1 MTMGQPFLDGQRMDA
16 APPAGLFIVGADT
29 GVGKT
34 VVACAIARLLA
45 NHGVDVGVMKPVE
58 TGCRMRKGQL
68 FPADGAALKAAA
80 RSEVP
85 LAAITSDL
93 YRLPL
98 APYVAAQMAWRPVVN
113 LGRVVQCFQAQRRQH
128 AFMIVEGIG
137 GLLVPLS
144 ARRDLID
151 LILALDLPT
160 LLVARSGLGT
170 LNHVLL
176 TLRHGS
182 DRGVRFVGVVLNHTT
197 SRQTLADKTNPAV
210 LAARCALPV
219 FSFPYF
225 KQASASGE
233 DAIAL
238 ALAHARRTPAKPATQ
253 GLRQRV
259 SQRNLE
265 RNEKAESFQQ
275 WLLHIVKKTAASIG
289 RRTGETERMES
300 GVVWNT
306 LNVGKEEKAESCGG
320 RI

>member
-1 MTMGQPFLDGQRMDA
+1 MTTHPLPDGWQTNTT
-16 APPAGLFIVGADT
+16 PSAGLFIVGTDT

-34 VVACAIARLLA
+34 IIACAIARLLV
-45 NHGVDVGVMKPVE
+45 NHGVNVGVMKPME

-80 RSEVP
+80 RSEAP
-85 LAAITSDL
+85 LSAITCDR

-98 APYVAAQMAWRPVVN
+98 APYVAAQMEQRPVVN
-113 LGRVVQCFQAQRRQH
+113 LGRVVQRFQAQRRQH

-151 LILALDLPT
+151 LILALDLPV
-160 LLVARSGLGT
+160 LLVAHSGLGT
-170 LNHVLL
+170 LNHTLL

-182 DRGVRFVGVVLNHTT
+182 DRGVRFAGVVLNQTT

-225 KQASASGE
+225 KRESASGE
-233 DAIAL
+233 DATVL
-238 ALAHARRTPAKPATQ
+238 ALARARRTSAKPTTQ
-253 GLRQRV
+253 RSRQRV

-265 RNEKAESFQQ
+265 RDEKAESFQQ
-275 WLLHIVKKTAASIG
+275 WLLRIVKKRRGPSG
-289 RRTGETERMES
+289 GRTGKTER
-300 GVVWNT
+300 T
-306 LNVGKEEKAESCGG
+306 GG
-320 RI
+320 LRYF